1 MPLLVTPCASVTWHA
16 VGDPTA
22 IRELLEPIVS
32 IGKKRS
38 TGEGHV
44 LRWEVQLAEDLD
56 KFTAGHLHPDGT
68 LGRPCPQTCR
78 DRAGAEVIDGGLG
91 RAGIRPPY
99 MHPARQHQLALPALL
114 SS

>member
-1 MPLLVTPCASVTWHA
+1 MPLLVTPCAAVTWQA
-16 VGDPTA
+16 VGDAAA
-22 IRELLEPIVS
+22 ILELLEPLVS

-44 LRWEVQLAEDLD
+44 LRWEVALAEDLD
-56 KFTAGHLHPDGT
+56 EFTAGHLHADGT
-68 LGRPCPQTCR
+68 LGRPCPLTCR
-78 DRAGAEVIDGGLG
+78 ERAGAEVLDGGRG

-99 MHPARQHQLALPALL
+99 MHPARQHQLVLPALL